1 VNQKLSKIPDL
12 ICHFQSVIL
21 ELSARLH
28 DDKTLS
34 EEDIEN
40 THYVIGMAQINSENL
55 QTAFERGDASEK
67 VCRLIEESTAL
78 VGSFNKEG
86 CGLPCKTC

>member
-12 ICHFQSVIL
+12 ICNFQSVIL
-21 ELSARLH
+21 ELSAQLH

-34 EEDIEN
+34 AEVVEN
-40 THYVIGMAQINSENL
+40 THYVIGMAKLNSENL
-55 QTAFERGDASEK
+55 QIALERGDASEK
-67 VCRLIEESTAL
+67 VCLLIEEATAL

-86 CGLPCKTC
+86 YGLPCKTC